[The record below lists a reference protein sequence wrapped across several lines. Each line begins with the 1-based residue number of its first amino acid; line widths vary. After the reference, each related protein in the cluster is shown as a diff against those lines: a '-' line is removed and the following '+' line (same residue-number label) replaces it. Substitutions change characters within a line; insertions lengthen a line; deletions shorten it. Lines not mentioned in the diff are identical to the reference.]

1 MITLKAAL
9 VAASAVG
16 TLSVGGGVTWAMAG
30 AGSDTAVPAGANA
43 SAPAAAR
50 EAGGAPAAA
59 PTCVP
64 APGVKLPGTEEL
76 RRQDAPKVPTVVLP
90 TEATEAAKA
99 RASEAAK
106 RATGAAGEAAGGAAG
121 AAGGAAEGARARAG
135 EAAGGTTGAAGEAVG
150 GATGA
155 AGEAAGGATGAAGEA
170 AGGAAGAAGEAAG
183 GAKARAGEA
192 AEGAK
197 ARAGEAAGGAAGAAG
212 AGQEVGELP
221 VCPTAGGDVPVSAPA
236 GAPDARVPAA
246 PAVPEAPTPRL
257 DCRDLDP
264 AVPVGGPVEK
274 ALVLTK
280 GLRHEATSRAAR
292 DLGGEKVCTVAQ
304 KWTGAA
310 GRWLGV
316 LVVEAPSGVTGQEV
330 RRGLKLPSGG
340 TPVAVPG
347 AAAWQLPGGH
357 GVLVH
362 ERDGRFVHV
371 HGSPSLGQV
380 KDVAAGL
387 R

>member
-76 RRQDAPKVPTVVLP
+76 RRQDAPKVPTIVLP

-106 RATGAAGEAAGGAAG
+106 GATGAAGEAAGGAAG

-135 EAAGGTTGAAGEAVG
+135 EAAGG
-150 GATGA
+150 ATGA

-170 AGGAAGAAGEAAG
+170 AGGA
-183 GAKARAGEA
+183 KARTGEA
-192 AEGAK
+192 AEGAR

-310 GRWLGV
+310 GRWLAV
-316 LVVEAPSGVTGQEV
+316 LVVEAPSGVTGQEL
-330 RRGLKLPSGG
+330 RRGLKLPLGG